1 MSRTI
6 SELGGILQRYLLAA
20 NSSTFQIEKPF
31 EIYEPELTNMKTNE
45 LKKGFQSN
53 SCVLMLCVWHCFSV
67 VC

>member
-6 SELGGILQRYLLAA
+6 SELGGILQRCLLAA
-20 NSSTFQIEKPF
+20 NSSTFQTEKPF
-31 EIYEPELTNMKTNE
+31 EIYDHELTNMKTNE

-53 SCVLMLCVWHCFSV
+53 SYVLMHCFSI

>member
-20 NSSTFQIEKPF
+20 HSSTFQTEKPF
-31 EIYEPELTNMKTNE
+31 EVYEPELTNMKTNE
-45 LKKGFQSN
+45 LKKVSSQT
-53 SCVLMLCVWHCFSV
+53 V